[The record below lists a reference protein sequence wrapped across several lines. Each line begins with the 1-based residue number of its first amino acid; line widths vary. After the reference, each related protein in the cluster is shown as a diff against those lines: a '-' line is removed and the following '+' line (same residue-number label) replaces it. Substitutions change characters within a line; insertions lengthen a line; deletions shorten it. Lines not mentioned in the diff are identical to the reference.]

1 MMIDSNNI
9 SEDCTYTISDEV
21 REKFNIFMKIG
32 IYKELHN
39 KKLISD
45 EQLNRLICFE

>member
-9 SEDCTYTISDEV
+9 SDDCTYTISDEV

-45 EQLNRLICFE
+45 DQLNRLICFE

>member
-1 MMIDSNNI
+1 MIDSNNI
-9 SEDCTYTISDEV
+9 SDDCTYTISDEV

-45 EQLNRLICFE
+45 DQLNRLICFE

>member
-1 MMIDSNNI
+1 MMIDSSNI
-9 SEDCTYTISDEV
+9 SDNCICSISDEV

-45 EQLNRLICFE
+45 DQLNRLICFE